1 MTILFRE
8 RLDWG
13 NVLKQLI
20 LITFIC
26 KSPLNKKFCY
36 LDFILTFKNLLLR

>member
-26 KSPLNKKFCY
+26 KSPLNKK
-36 LDFILTFKNLLLR
+36 ILLFRLYFNF